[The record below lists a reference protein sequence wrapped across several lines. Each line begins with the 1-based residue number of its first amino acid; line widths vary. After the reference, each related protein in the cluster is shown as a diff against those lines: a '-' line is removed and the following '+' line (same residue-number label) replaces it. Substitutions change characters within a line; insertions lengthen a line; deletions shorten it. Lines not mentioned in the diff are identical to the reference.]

1 LPLQLTRELPN
12 YESEK
17 VAVNLQFVDGLVWS
31 RSGFLVVAD
40 VRQRRILRLDS
51 DPHPKVLRDN
61 DGGASGLA
69 YDLQGRLYIC
79 ESEARRVT
87 RLDPTG
93 KVEMLAE
100 GWQGRKFNAPN
111 DIVVRKDGHV
121 YFTDPAFGSAN
132 DHRDLDFYGIWHIT
146 PKGDLDVVARW
157 QTRPNGIAV
166 SPDGKQL
173 LVTDSDRHA
182 VVAFDFDR
190 TGAAGNQRDVI
201 KNIAGVPGGIRTDVD
216 GRLYVAARGVAVYS
230 PDGKLQ
236 RTLLEGENASNC
248 AFGEGDLESLF
259 IGARGSI
266 YRVKLGVKG
275 ALQY

>member
-1 LPLQLTRELPN
+1 LPQLTRELPN

-17 VAVNLQFVDGLVWS
+17 VAANLQFVDGLVWS
-31 RSGFLVVAD
+31 RSGFLAVAD
-40 VRQRRILRLDS
+40 VRQRKIFRLDS
-51 DPHPKVLRDN
+51 DPHPKVLRDS

-79 ESEARRVT
+79 ESETRRVT
-87 RLDPTG
+87 RLDLAG
-93 KVEMLAE
+93 KVETLAE
-100 GWQGRKFNAPN
+100 NWQGRKFNAPN

-132 DHRDLDFYGIWHIT
+132 DRRDLDFYGIWHIS
-146 PKGDLDVVARW
+146 PKGELDVAAKW
-157 QTRPNGIAV
+157 KTRPNGIAV
-166 SPDGKQL
+166 SADGKSL
-173 LVTDSDRHA
+173 FVTDSDRHA
-182 VVAFDFDR
+182 VVAFDLDR
-190 TGAAGNQRDVI
+190 AGTAANQRDVI
-201 KNIAGVPGGIRTDVD
+201 RNVAGVPGGIRTDVD
-216 GRLYVAARGVAVYS
+216 GRFYVAAKGVGIYS

-236 RTLLEGENASNC
+236 RTLLESEYASNC

-259 IGARGSI
+259 IGARGTI